1 MTAAKGKKK
10 QDMTEE
16 THTEE
21 IVEEKS
27 EFEIKSE
34 QLEMENAELTD
45 NYKRLAAEFDN
56 FRKRTSREK
65 DDIYKNATAS
75 LVEVFLPVID
85 AMESAKLSVDKN
97 MTKAAL
103 KEGII
108 LVHRSFSEILDKLD
122 IEEIECLGEDFDPE
136 FHHAVL
142 HIEDGEFGEN
152 KVVDVML
159 KGYIYKDKV
168 IRHSMVK
175 VAN

>member
-1 MTAAKGKKK
+1 MTEAKGKKK
-10 QDMTEE
+10 KDMTEE
-16 THTEE
+16 IPIEE
-21 IVEEKS
+21 IVEKKS

-56 FRKRTSREK
+56 FRKRTTREK

-75 LVEVFLPVID
+75 LVEAFLPVID
-85 AMESAKLSVDKN
+85 AMESAKFSVDKN

-108 LVHRSFSEILDKLD
+108 LVHRRFSEILDKLD

-136 FHHAVL
+136 LHHAVL

-152 KVVDVML
+152 EVVDVML